1 MNISRIFTLEKAI
14 ILGYSAL
21 VSPTKRVESIV
32 NMLKDSVPKSIL
44 TREFWIEISNPTPE
58 SLGKSILSLLVLA
71 ESLVCIFWIYTL
83 SSLGE
88 AYAMIAA
95 VPYVYLVISYLSLF
109 LFYRYKHFE
118 YFTFTQLVML
128 LVMPFFMQWAI
139 GGFAA
144 SSGVAIWAIL
154 APVGALMILG
164 TRQSS
169 PWFLLFV
176 GLAFISW
183 KLNYYFAGNAMPIP
197 DDIKD
202 TFFLMN
208 ITGTA
213 SILYGVLR
221 YFQTQKERV
230 MLSLGL
236 EQARSEK
243 LLLNILPAPIAARL
257 KENDMRIA
265 DYYDAVTVMFADL
278 VNFTEISEKMP
289 PTQLIDLLS
298 QVFLRFD
305 QLAEKYQVEK
315 IKTIGDAYMVISGAP
330 IACDNHAHRIAAMAL
345 EMNGALKEVAVN
357 AGLDLNMR
365 IGIHTGPVVAGVIG
379 STKFSYDLWGDTV
392 NLASRMENTC
402 KPNFIQVT
410 RQTQQMLQDTYIFSE
425 KYNVEVKG
433 KGVVETFV
441 LLGRK

>member
-1 MNISRIFTLEKAI
+1 M
-14 ILGYSAL
+14 
-21 VSPTKRVESIV
+21 
-32 NMLKDSVPKSIL
+32 
-44 TREFWIEISNPTPE
+44 SNPTPE
-58 SLGKSILSLLVLA
+58 VLGKSILSLLVFA
-71 ESLVCIFWIYTL
+71 ESLVCIFWIFTL
-83 SSLGE
+83 SGLGE
-88 AYAMIAA
+88 GYAVIAA
-95 VPYVYLVISYLSLF
+95 VPYVYLVVSYVSLF
-109 LFYRYKHFE
+109 LFYRFKRFE

-154 APVGALMILG
+154 SPVGALMILG
-164 TRQSS
+164 TRQST
-169 PWFLLFV
+169 PWFLLFI

-183 KLNYYFAGNAMPIP
+183 KLNHYFAGNAMPIP
-197 DDIKD
+197 TNVKD
-202 TFFLMN
+202 AFFLMN

-221 YFQTQKERV
+221 FFQAQKERI
-230 MLSLGL
+230 MISLEF

-243 LLLNILPAPIAARL
+243 LLLNILPAAIAKRL
-257 KENDMRIA
+257 KANDMRIA
-265 DYYDAVTVMFADL
+265 DHYAAVTVMFADL
-278 VNFTEISEKMP
+278 VNFTQMSEKMP

-330 IACDNHAHRIAAMAL
+330 VECDNHAYRIAAMAL
-345 EMNGALKEVAVN
+345 EMNDALKEVAMN
-357 AGLDLNMR
+357 TGLDLNMR

-392 NLASRMENTC
+392 NLASRMESTC
-402 KPNFIQVT
+402 QPNKIQVT
-410 RQTQQMLQDTYIFSE
+410 QETQKIIQDAYIFSE
-425 KYNVEVKG
+425 KSSVEVKG
-433 KGVVETFV
+433 KGIVETYI